1 MRQMLWTG
9 TLLAA
14 VLAAAGTGLVLSPGA
29 ARAQCN
35 WEQEV
40 QRALDMIEKASG
52 VVSRSDIPEA
62 REILRTARIRARE
75 ATDRGRNGQGEFA
88 CKLARVSQ
96 DLARRSAEIAERGLR
111 MLEQLEQMLGKTDE
125 VLRDTAPRLK
135 EADVGEALRMLEVAQ
150 GQEREAWGA
159 FRSRRAKLAV
169 KLTLMARETA
179 DRALRLAEGGDMDQ
193 GTGFVERQLR
203 RTDQLI
209 EDAARRLSESEAG
222 QDPQALLSGAYR
234 LQTQAKRQLRREHPQ
249 LALGLT
255 RQARLVVR
263 RVLDRSDVQ
272 PDAADVRALI
282 ETTDALVGELR
293 GSAAAD
299 GSDRARDLLDRAGR
313 LLQDAR
319 RALDD
324 GNPRNAL
331 GAARAASALALDVS
345 DMLEKGGKDEE

>member
-1 MRQMLWTG
+1 MRQTLWTA

-14 VLAAAGTGLVLSPGA
+14 VLAAGFAVFPGS
-29 ARAQCN
+29 ARAQCD
-35 WEQEV
+35 WELEV
-40 QRALDMIEKASG
+40 QRALDTIEKASG
-52 VVSRSDIPEA
+52 VVARSDVPEA
-62 REILRTARIRARE
+62 QELLRTARIRARE
-75 ATDRGRNGQGEFA
+75 ATDRGRNGQPEFA
-88 CKLARVSQ
+88 CKLARVAQ

-111 MLEQLEQMLGKTDE
+111 MLEQLEQMLRKTDE
-125 VLRDTAPRLK
+125 TLRDTAPRIR
-135 EADVGEALRMLEVAQ
+135 EADVGEALRMLDVAQ
-150 GQEREAWGA
+150 GQEQEAWGA

-179 DRALRLAEGGDMDQ
+179 DRALRLAEGGGADQ
-193 GTGFVERQLR
+193 AGFVERQLR

-209 EDAARRLSESEAG
+209 EDAARRLSESEAAR
-222 QDPQALLSGAYR
+222 DPQALLSGAYR
-234 LQTQAKRQLRREHPQ
+234 LQTQAKRQFRREHPQ

-255 RQARLVVR
+255 RQARLAVR

-282 ETTDALVGELR
+282 ETTDALVSDLR
-293 GSAAAD
+293 AAAV
-299 GSDRARDLLDRAGR
+299 GNDRALDLLARAGR

-331 GAARAASALALDVS
+331 GAARVASALALDVS
-345 DMLEKGGKDEE
+345 DMLEKGGEGQE